1 MDENLLGA
9 VALPRPNEEQAARE
23 TTAAA
28 SSFSAALLSVVH
40 TTPDESAGRTTRRRR
55 HCHHPVLAAQV
66 VIPPYG
72 FTVEFLCSSSSPL
85 RCIFIQLNECINAL
99 DFSSDGSLMVSGGA
113 DKCVRLWKFRELL
126 DIDGKLRPTRMKTE
140 HGEGG
145 VTCVAVSPNNRHIFS
160 GGRTDK
166 TVLIHDYET

>member
-9 VALPRPNEEQAARE
+9 VALTRPNEEQATSE

-28 SSFSAALLSVVH
+28 SAMVH
-40 TTPDESAGRTTRRRR
+40 TTLESEGRTTRRRR
-55 HCHHPVLAAQV
+55 HRHHPVLAAQV

-72 FTVEFLCSSSSPL
+72 FSVEFLCSSSLPL
-85 RCIFIQLNECINAL
+85 RCIFIQLNNECINAL
-99 DFSSDGSLMVSGGA
+99 DFSSDGSLLVSGGA

-126 DIDGKLRPTRMKTE
+126 DVDGKLRPTRMKTE

-145 VTCVAVSPNNRHIFS
+145 VTCVAVSPNSRHIFS

-166 TVLIHDYET
+166 TVLIHDCET